1 MSPERTDAL
10 LKARLAEQGVG
21 LVALQVDKG
30 SVAIAVQ
37 GSAGDGQ
44 PLGEDARFE
53 IGSITKTFTALLLA
67 DAVVRRRFALDDP
80 VESALPPGLKLRDA
94 ADAPIRW
101 VDLATHRSGLPRLP
115 TNLAPQDRRD
125 PYAGYDEAQLLRFLR
140 DFKPTAARDTRWE
153 YSNLGFGL
161 LGYALGRA
169 AGSSY
174 AAAARRAG
182 ARAPGHEPFRPRPAG
197 ADDPRP
203 GRRPRCRRSGAC
215 PTGTS
220 TCSPAPAA
228 LVMPAADL
236 ARYAQA
242 ALRARQ
248 HAARRGVPPGAA
260 APCAPERPRST
271 PMGLGWV
278 RVPLNGRILLQP

>member
-1 MSPERTDAL
+1 MSPERTAAL

-30 SVAIAVQ
+30 SVAIAAQ

-44 PLGEDARFE
+44 PLGEEARFE

-115 TNLAPQDRRD
+115 SNLAPQDRRD

-174 AAAARRAG
+174 RGAAR
-182 ARAPGHEPFRPRPAG
+182 P
-197 ADDPRP
+197 
-203 GRRPRCRRSGAC
+203 SG
-215 PTGTS
+215 
-220 TCSPAPAA
+220 CSSPWA
-228 LVMPAADL
+228 
-236 ARYAQA
+236 
-242 ALRARQ
+242 
-248 HAARRGVPPGAA
+248 
-260 APCAPERPRST
+260 
-271 PMGLGWV
+271 
-278 RVPLNGRILLQP
+278 

>member
-1 MSPERTDAL
+1 MSPERTAAL

-21 LVALQVDKG
+21 LAALQVDKG

-115 TNLAPQDRRD
+115 SNLAPQDLRD
-125 PYAGYDEAQLLRFLR
+125 PYAGLRR
-140 DFKPTAARDTRWE
+140 GAAP
-153 YSNLGFGL
+153 
-161 LGYALGRA
+161 ALPARLQADGGARHA
-169 AGSSY
+169 AGSIRTSASACSAMRSAAPP
-174 AAAARRAG
+174 AAAT
-182 ARAPGHEPFRPRPAG
+182 
-197 ADDPRP
+197 
-203 GRRPRCRRSGAC
+203 PRC
-215 PTGTS
+215 
-220 TCSPAPAA
+220 
-228 LVMPAADL
+228 
-236 ARYAQA
+236 
-242 ALRARQ
+242 
-248 HAARRGVPPGAA
+248 
-260 APCAPERPRST
+260 
-271 PMGLGWV
+271 
-278 RVPLNGRILLQP
+278 